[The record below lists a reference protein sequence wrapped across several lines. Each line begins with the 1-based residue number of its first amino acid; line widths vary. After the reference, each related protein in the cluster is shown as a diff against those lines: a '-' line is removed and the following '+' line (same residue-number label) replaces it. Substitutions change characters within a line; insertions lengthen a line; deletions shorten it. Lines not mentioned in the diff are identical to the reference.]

1 VQFCTIASPPGGRIL
16 PKHETLAQGGAVDV
30 RRVVL
35 VVDDDPAFRDL
46 VTDLLFIEG
55 GLEVAIA
62 EDGGSA
68 LSQMR
73 EIRPDLVLLDLKMPR
88 VDGIEFCRHIRRDPS
103 LAEIPVVAV
112 TAWGPVE
119 SVRREALDAG
129 CAGFLAKPFALDDL
143 LAIVNRWLPDDGQ
156 RQVR

>member
-1 VQFCTIASPPGGRIL
+1 
-16 PKHETLAQGGAVDV
+16 V

-46 VTDLLFIEG
+46 LTDLLFIEG

-62 EDGGSA
+62 EDGRSA

-73 EIRPDLVLLDLKMPR
+73 EVRPDLVLLDLKMPS
-88 VDGIEFCRHIRRDPS
+88 VDGMEFCRHVRHDPL

-119 SVRREALDAG
+119 TVRREALDAG

-143 LAIVNRWLPDDGQ
+143 LAIVNLWLPGDGQ
-156 RQVR
+156 RQGR